1 MRTILFIITILTIGC
16 SPKYYVTNTQN
27 IPIMTTK
34 GQTNLG
40 IGINGS
46 EYTKGFEIQAA
57 HAITNHIALQLNG
70 DWVKK
75 SNDGYLS
82 DAPEDL
88 KVKGQM
94 LEIGAGYFK
103 NFSSNFVF
111 ETYGLFCFGTMD
123 LENNSS
129 GIDSFSAKFNRFGI
143 QPSLS
148 YVRKHFS
155 TSLSSRFVHL
165 KYKDID
171 GNSDSDY
178 FAPNFL
184 KTNNAYWLLEP
195 AITIQF
201 GWENLKLQLQY
212 VHSFNLT
219 DPSFEQER
227 EIISLGLKLNIKPNR
242 NEKHK
247 TYQEKTSFKTSS
259 DFGFLNPSK

>member
-1 MRTILFIITILTIGC
+1 MKTILFIITILALGC
-16 SPKYYVTNTQN
+16 SPNYYVPNSQN
-27 IPIMTTK
+27 IPIMQSK
-34 GQTNLG
+34 HQTNLG
-40 IGINGS
+40 IGFNGS

-57 HAITNHIALQLNG
+57 HAITNHFAIQVNG

-75 SNDGYLS
+75 AENSYLD

-103 NFSSNFVF
+103 NLSSNFVF
-111 ETYGLFCFGTMD
+111 ETYGLFCFGKME

-129 GIDSFSAKFNRFGI
+129 GIDNFSAKFNRFGI

-148 YVRKHFS
+148 YTRKHFS
-155 TSLSSRFVHL
+155 TSLSSRLFHL
-165 KYKDID
+165 KYKDIN
-171 GNSDSDY
+171 GNSSSGY
-178 FAPNFL
+178 FDPNDL

-212 VHSFNLT
+212 VYSHNLT
-219 DPSFEQER
+219 NPSFEQER
-227 EIISLGLKLNIKPNR
+227 EIFSLGLKLNLKPNK
-242 NEKHK
+242 NEK
-247 TYQEKTSFKTSS
+247 Q
-259 DFGFLNPSK
+259 